1 MPSSALLRLTH
12 KYQRHPPKYQVYQPK
27 YQVHPPKYQVAIP
40 NAKYSTSNTFPCLT
54 LLPGYMFHHVPSCS
68 IMLHTGAQACP
79 GCCPGQNC
87 LEQAD
92 QAGLLIV
99 PAFYYLS
106 SMLGCKMQMNIFSQQ
121 VCQGIR
127 KGKNRDRLDQ
137 MKEFGMMK
145 MQVTNIL
152 HSNLEYIFVFL
163 HKKYIKSKQ
172 HNGQIHSW
180 HMSGSGSGGDVEV
193 NG

>member
-1 MPSSALLRLTH
+1 MPSEAEKKFWGCPELVENLIPFMDF
-12 KYQRHPPKYQVYQPK
+12 Y
-27 YQVHPPKYQVAIP
+27 AIV
-40 NAKYSTSNTFPCLT
+40 CLT
-54 LLPGYMFHHVPSCS
+54 QVDTLSQIPITSSQIPSIPAKIPSTPTQIPSTPFQMPSNLHPILFPVSLPFLDTCS

-92 QAGLLIV
+92 QAGLLIL

-106 SMLGCKMQMNIFSQQ
+106 SMLGCKMQMSIFSQQ

-137 MKEFGMMK
+137 MKEFGLMK

-152 HSNLEYIFVFL
+152 HSNL
-163 HKKYIKSKQ
+163 KYNLSAFTEE
-172 HNGQIHSW
+172 IH
-180 HMSGSGSGGDVEV
+180 
-193 NG
+193 